1 MARLANGAPTRST
14 LQYPPTSIL
23 RLAAALLETSVKLQC
38 LRREAGPAM
47 REKITKR
54 SVEAL
59 QPQRCDAFLW
69 DTEIPGFGCKITPK
83 GARIYVLQ
91 YGRFGR
97 DHRVTLGRHGIDIT
111 AEQAR
116 LEARRLRG
124 LVATGENPAASHARG
139 SSAAT
144 VAELGERYME
154 EYAVPHK
161 KPSGVAQDRRNLDNH
176 VFPLLGRLLVRTVE
190 REDIAR
196 AMRDVAAGKTAKDEK
211 TKRQGRRIV
220 RGGQIVA
227 NRMQALLSKMFELAE
242 DWKLRPAASNPC
254 RGAKR
259 YAEHKMERFLSKE
272 ELSRLGAALLAAE
285 QNNSNVGG
293 NRAETL
299 REGADGPKDQK
310 AVRHRESQ
318 SAMAAIRLLLLTGCR
333 VGEILNLQWSNV
345 DLERRLLLLPDS
357 KTGAK
362 TVYLSAHARQLLT
375 AISREP
381 EHDYVLPGRL
391 PKKPLLSLRK
401 PWERLCK
408 AAQIEN
414 VRLHDLRHSFASV
427 GAAGGLSL
435 PMIGALLGHS
445 QPTTT
450 ARYAHLAASPI
461 HQAADTI
468 GAQLAAAMNSRDGDH
483 PSPAEPP

>member
-1 MARLANGAPTRST
+1 
-14 LQYPPTSIL
+14 
-23 RLAAALLETSVKLQC
+23 
-38 LRREAGPAM
+38 M
-47 REKITKR
+47 RDKITKR
-54 SVEAL
+54 TVEAL
-59 QPQRCDAFLW
+59 QRGERDAFLW

-83 GARIYVLQ
+83 GGRIYILQ
-91 YGRFGR
+91 YGRLGR

-124 LVATGENPAASHARG
+124 LVASGESPAASRARDR
-139 SSAAT
+139 ATLT
-144 VAELGERYME
+144 VAQLGERYME

-161 KPSGVAQDRRNLDNH
+161 KPSGAAQDRRNLDNH
-176 VFPLLGRLLVRTVE
+176 VIPLLGRLLVTAVE

-211 TKRQGRRIV
+211 TKPQGRRIV
-220 RGGQIVA
+220 RGGEIVA
-227 NRMQALLSKMFELAE
+227 NRVQALLSKMFELAE
-242 DWKLRPAASNPC
+242 DWKLRRDASNPC

-259 YAEHKMERFLSKE
+259 YAEHRVERFLSKE
-272 ELSRLGAALLAAE
+272 ELNRLGAALLASE
-285 QNNSNVGG
+285 QGDPHFGG
-293 NRAETL
+293 DLKQTK
-299 REGADGPKDQK
+299 REGTRDPDNRK
-310 AVRHRESQ
+310 ARRIRESR
-318 SAMAAIRLLLLTGCR
+318 SAIAAMKLLLLTGCR
-333 VGEILNLQWSNV
+333 VGEILSLQWSNV
-345 DLERRLLLLPDS
+345 DLERHLLLLPDS

-362 TVYLSAHARQLLT
+362 AVYLSEHAHQLLSG
-375 AISREP
+375 ISREP
-381 EHDYVLPGRL
+381 GNDYVLPGHR

-408 AAQIEN
+408 AARIEN

-435 PMIGALLGHS
+435 PVIGALLGHS

-450 ARYAHLAASPI
+450 ARYAHLAASPL

-468 GAQLAAAMNSRDGDH
+468 GARLVAAMNSRAGDH
-483 PSPAEPP
+483 QVPGEPA